1 MTVVYVSCSLGS
13 GAHLDHAGRF
23 VADVRGRTVKSRERW
38 VPPLPRGHAGLRGS
52 YPPRR
57 LGGSGF
63 RVQGS
68 GFRVQG
74 SGFRVQGSGFRVQ
87 GAGCPRFPGATP
99 AFGDPAA
106 WEKCEVYRGTL
117 LIRNSHPHIITIRP

>member
-1 MTVVYVSCSLGS
+1 MK
-13 GAHLDHAGRF
+13 R
-23 VADVRGRTVKSRERW
+23 RQRR

-57 LGGSGF
+57 LG
-63 RVQGS
+63 
-68 GFRVQG
+68 G